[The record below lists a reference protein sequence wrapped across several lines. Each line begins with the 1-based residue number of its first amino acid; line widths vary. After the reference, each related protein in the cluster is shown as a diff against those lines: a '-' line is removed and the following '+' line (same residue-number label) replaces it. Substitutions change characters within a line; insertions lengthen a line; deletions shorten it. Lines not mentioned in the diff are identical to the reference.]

1 MRLWPVTLLIL
12 CTSSLC
18 AQEPAKS
25 ASGSLTIEDVVSL
38 SKAGISEEVIVTK
51 VKVNAKPFDLNADE
65 IVELKKDGVSETVIK
80 YLTNPALPYSPPAPS
95 APPAPPPPAAPP
107 AAAASAPSAS
117 PPPPPPPPKP
127 KPLSDPLAL
136 KVPLEPGIYYYLAQ
150 PDRFTPLPLKTVV
163 PYKQPGKAAALSAG
177 LVNGHIIGSVVG
189 PKAEIR
195 VAGNSSVFYVR
206 LPDKAS
212 IDDFTLLAL
221 DKSGNRRDLDFG
233 TKLGKPVF
241 QVSSIKEVV
250 SKEVYT
256 GVYRV
261 TVPMIKKG
269 EYLFFI
275 LGSGDEKKGL
285 LGKGYDLGVN

>member
-12 CTSSLC
+12 GISILC
-18 AQEPAKS
+18 AQDTPKPT
-25 ASGSLTIEDVVSL
+25 SGTLTIEEVISL
-38 SKAGISEEVIVTK
+38 SKAGISEEVIVAK
-51 VKVNAKPFDLNADE
+51 VKVNAKPFDLNTDE
-65 IVELKKDGVSETVIK
+65 IVELKKSGVSETVIK
-80 YLTNPALPYSPPAPS
+80 YLTNPALPYSPPPPP
-95 APPAPPPPAAPP
+95 APPAPAPPPASPPSAP
-107 AAAASAPSAS
+107 AAP

-127 KPLSDPLAL
+127 PSDPLVL
-136 KVPLEPGIYYYLAQ
+136 KVPPDPGIYYYQ
-150 PDRFTPLPLKTVV
+150 PNPDRFTPLPLKTVV
-163 PYKQPGKAAALSAG
+163 PYKQPGKMSALSAG

-189 PKAEIR
+189 PKAETR
-195 VAGNSSVFYVR
+195 VMSASSIFYLR
-206 LPDKAS
+206 LSEKAS

-233 TKLGKPVF
+233 TKPGKPVF
-241 QVSSIKEVV
+241 PVSSVKEVE
-250 SKEVYT
+250 SKQVYT

-261 TVPMIKKG
+261 IVPMIKKG